1 MQLLVDCIILHLP
14 QTTQNLESEIGR
26 LREALTEQQQQQ
38 TPPEPAV
45 AAAAADPKLAFER
58 GLIRQM
64 EADLAA
70 KDEVRDLPHCFL
82 LTIVH
87 PSEFVTHYCH
97 VFRMVS
103 RVFWTH
109 LTNC

>member
-82 LTIVH
+82 LTIVIQRNWLH
-87 PSEFVTHYCH
+87 IIAMMYFAWLVEYFG
-97 VFRMVS
+97 
-103 RVFWTH
+103 
-109 LTNC
+109 LT